1 MILSLLKFHF
11 KRIKMYIYKGFIT
24 EKTKHGKEQRIFVTP
39 ENPNDMDKCFTNII
53 IPDEE
58 YIFIHVG
65 SPILLV
71 LEYKESSCPIA
82 ISVDGTKYYK
92 SKNKE
97 ARARAFRAIKNE
109 FHNIIDTKKNKLK
122 FLKSFFIPFY
132 SNLIPYPYYV
142 ILSGFFA
149 LFFSF
154 LYTSDEI
161 SNIKFLMYSIG
172 STYLSSLFFIGFNI
186 INIKKMYRNGKRWIK
201 K

>member
-1 MILSLLKFHF
+1 
-11 KRIKMYIYKGFIT
+11 MYIYKGFIT

-132 SNLIPYPYYV
+132 SNLIPYAYYV
-142 ILSGFFA
+142 ILMGFYIM
-149 LFFSF
+149 LFSS
-154 LYTSDEI
+154 LYPYNDL
-161 SNIKFLMYSIG
+161 SNLDLSLYVVL
-172 STYLSSLFFIGFNI
+172 STYVTSLFLIGANVF
-186 INIKKMYRNGKRWIK
+186 NIKKMYRNGKKWIVDK
-201 K
+201 L